1 MVINPYIKKAMTHD
15 IVTNTLHQILGIF
28 PEPEIP
34 IMIHDDQRNVSGN
47 GEFQIWGQIFKYE
60 ECDVIGYA
68 SFNTLSASL

>member
-1 MVINPYIKKAMTHD
+1 MKEQASISSFVLPNPWWSITTKSTMIHD

-47 GEFQIWGQIFKYE
+47 GEFQIWGQIF
-60 ECDVIGYA
+60 
-68 SFNTLSASL
+68 